1 MKDEGAI
8 RDHLQAYFRQYP
20 KFRLKPGL
28 DPCLMLPIGGY
39 IGQPCFACEEP
50 ITTSDFATTTC
61 YRYPAGHVIWFHV
74 QCHIIWEEE
83 RRRYPKR
90 DA

>member
-1 MKDEGAI
+1 MKDEGTI

-28 DPCLMLPIGGY
+28 DPCLMLPIGGS

-50 ITTSDFATTTC
+50 ITASDFATTTC
-61 YRYPAGHVIWFHV
+61 YRYPAGHVIWFHG
-74 QCHIIWEEE
+74 QCHVIWEEE
-83 RRRYPKR
+83 RCRYPKR